1 MMTLATISTVTVLLS
16 VLLILKNAQA
26 KCSNVPGYIY
36 IMQERT
42 TGADTGTLYKV
53 GGVEA
58 SVIEVEND
66 LQSGNFRQLIIREW
80 YGVDNCRDAER
91 DVLAA
96 IKGYSVDFG
105 GGTEW
110 HRVTNYDKFKDAI
123 ENAIASHKTTDTS
136 HQPGWCC
143 HG

>member
-1 MMTLATISTVTVLLS
+1 
-16 VLLILKNAQA
+16 
-26 KCSNVPGYIY
+26 
-36 IMQERT
+36 MQERT
-42 TGADTGTLYKV
+42 TGADAGTLYKV

-58 SVIEVEND
+58 SGTEVESD

-80 YGVDNCRDAER
+80 YGVDNCYDAER

-96 IKGYSVDFG
+96 KEGYSVDFG

-136 HQPGWCC
+136 QPGWCC

>member
-1 MMTLATISTVTVLLS
+1 M
-16 VLLILKNAQA
+16 
-26 KCSNVPGYIY
+26 
-36 IMQERT
+36 
-42 TGADTGTLYKV
+42 
-53 GGVEA
+53 EA
-58 SVIEVEND
+58 SGTEVESD
-66 LQSGNFRQLIIREW
+66 LQTGNFRQLIKREW

-110 HRVTNYDKFKDAI
+110 HRVTNYDKFEDAI
-123 ENAIASHKTTDTS
+123 ENAIASHKPSKDTDIVNNS
-136 HQPGWCC
+136 QPWNIVKQLIKILGWCC

>member
-1 MMTLATISTVTVLLS
+1 MMTFATVSTVTVLLS
-16 VLLILKNAQA
+16 VLMMLKNAQA

-42 TGADTGTLYKV
+42 TGADAGTLYKV

-58 SVIEVEND
+58 SGTEVESD

-80 YGVDNCRDAER
+80 YGVDNCYDAER

-96 IKGYSVDFG
+96 KEGYSVDFG

-136 HQPGWCC
+136 QPGWCC

>member
-1 MMTLATISTVTVLLS
+1 MMTLAAVSTVTVLLS
-16 VLLILKNAQA
+16 VLMTLKNAQA
-26 KCSNVPGYIY
+26 KCSGVPGYIY

-42 TGADTGTLYKV
+42 TGADAGTLYKV
-53 GGVEA
+53 GGMEA
-58 SVIEVEND
+58 SGTEVESD
-66 LQSGNFRQLIIREW
+66 LQTGNFRQLIIREW
-80 YGVDNCRDAER
+80 YSVDNYHDAER

-123 ENAIASHKTTDTS
+123 ENAIASHK
-136 HQPGWCC
+136 PLIL
-143 HG
+143 